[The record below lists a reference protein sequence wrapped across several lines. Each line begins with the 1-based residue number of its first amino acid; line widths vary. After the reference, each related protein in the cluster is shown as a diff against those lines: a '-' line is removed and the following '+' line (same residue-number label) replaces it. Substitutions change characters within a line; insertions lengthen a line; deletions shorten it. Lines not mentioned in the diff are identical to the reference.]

1 MKYLGIERNSLYF
14 NKTIH
19 ELIEYYNF
27 SMRDCIR
34 FYQSLKIIEEL
45 ASNCSNYGFSED
57 RGYNMIK
64 MFILPLVLSM
74 KVVDLKGY
82 IKIINGDGYDIFINI
97 IKNVEI
103 LKRGISFYMK
113 KDKDGNITEEEYV
126 KQTFEIYN
134 AIFNNKNNKEYSN
147 DEITLDKNS
156 YNYLME
162 ILSLLRKGLK
172 Y

>member
-1 MKYLGIERNSLYF
+1 
-14 NKTIH
+14 
-19 ELIEYYNF
+19 
-27 SMRDCIR
+27 
-34 FYQSLKIIEEL
+34 
-45 ASNCSNYGFSED
+45 
-57 RGYNMIK
+57 
-64 MFILPLVLSM
+64 
-74 KVVDLKGY
+74 
-82 IKIINGDGYDIFINI
+82 
-97 IKNVEI
+97 
-103 LKRGISFYMK
+103 MK